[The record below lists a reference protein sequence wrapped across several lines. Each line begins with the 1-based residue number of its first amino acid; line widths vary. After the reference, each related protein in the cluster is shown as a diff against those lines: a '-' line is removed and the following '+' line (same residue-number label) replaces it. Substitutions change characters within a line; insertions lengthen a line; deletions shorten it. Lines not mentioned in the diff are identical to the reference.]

1 MNLGENLN
9 RYKSI
14 VFDCDGVILNSNQ
27 IKTDAFYDATVMF
40 GSRLAG
46 QLKKYHTA
54 NGGISRYEKFQ
65 YFFRNI
71 LKREYLNSEL
81 DDLID
86 KYSVIVSSKLRDSE
100 VVEGLNEFRE
110 RTKDIK
116 WHIVSGGDQEEIRNV
131 FEEKKIKGYFDGGIF
146 GSPDDKISILKR
158 EINAGNISLPALFL
172 GDSKYDFL
180 AASTAGLD
188 FMFIYQWTELENWDQ
203 WCFEQKI
210 APYKTIVEIK

>member
-1 MNLGENLN
+1 M
-9 RYKSI
+9 
-14 VFDCDGVILNSNQ
+14 
-27 IKTDAFYDATVMF
+27 
-40 GSRLAG
+40 
-46 QLKKYHTA
+46 
-54 NGGISRYEKFQ
+54 
-65 YFFRNI
+65 
-71 LKREYLNSEL
+71 
-81 DDLID
+81 
-86 KYSVIVSSKLRDSE
+86 SSKLRDSE

-110 RTKDIK
+110 RTKSIK

-210 APYKTIVEIK
+210 APYKTIVEIQ